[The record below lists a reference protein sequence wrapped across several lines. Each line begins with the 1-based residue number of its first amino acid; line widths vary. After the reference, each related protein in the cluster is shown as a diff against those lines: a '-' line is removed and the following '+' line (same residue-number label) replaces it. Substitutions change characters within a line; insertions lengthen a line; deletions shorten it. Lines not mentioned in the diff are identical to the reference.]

1 MQSSVELLD
10 LPWVKWVAKAS
21 DPGSPAIF
29 LQQHHAVCAFSAG
42 VEQDTE

>member
-10 LPWVKWVAKAS
+10 LPWVTWVAKAS

-29 LQQHHAVCAFSAG
+29 QEHAVCAFSAG